1 MSIDVERDLDHGGA
15 IVTVT
20 LNRPERLNA
29 LDLEHVLALRDE
41 LRALADDDGVRAV
54 VLTGAGRGFCA
65 GGDVTSMTGERMAA
79 ARPPSPSTC
88 GRSWRCRSCCT
99 GCRRSPWPR

>member
-1 MSIDVERDLDHGGA
+1 MSIDVDRADDGA

-20 LNRPERLNA
+20 LNRPEKLNA
-29 LDLEHVLALRDE
+29 LDLEHIVVLRDE
-41 LRALADDDGVRAV
+41 LRVLADDASVRAV

-65 GGDVTSMTGERMAA
+65 GGDVTSMTGEGGGGA
-79 ARPPSPSTC
+79 SELETSHSIS

-99 GCRRSPWPR
+99 GCRRSPSPR